1 MKLTKYEH
9 ACLILD
15 NGNSRLII
23 DPGTFTNLPEDLNN
37 VACIVITEEH
47 LDHYNLSNIEK
58 ILSQSSNAQI
68 ISTVTVAS
76 QLKTAGHSCLEIKGS
91 KDLNVGGF
99 SLTLVETDHSIIYAS
114 SPCRVLTLKVDDFL
128 YYSSDS
134 FIPISSYVQ
143 VLALPTCGPW
153 YKLSES
159 VDFANSIDSKQIIA
173 THNGLYNDIG
183 NKVMN
188 NFISNNI
195 ANKDREYIYLAVGQS
210 RSF

>member
-23 DPGTFTNLPEDLNN
+23 DPGTFTNLPEDLTNI
-37 VACIVITEEH
+37 ACIVITEEH

-68 ISTVTVAS
+68 ISTEHVVS
-76 QLKTAGHSCLEIKGS
+76 QLKTAGHPCLEIKGS

-114 SPCRVLTLKVDDFL
+114 SPCRVLTLKVDDF
-128 YYSSDS
+128 
-134 FIPISSYVQ
+134 
-143 VLALPTCGPW
+143 VLSW
-153 YKLSES
+153 
-159 VDFANSIDSKQIIA
+159 
-173 THNGLYNDIG
+173 
-183 NKVMN
+183 
-188 NFISNNI
+188 
-195 ANKDREYIYLAVGQS
+195 
-210 RSF
+210 